1 MLKVLLG
8 DPNARKL
15 KRYRPDVVETNLL
28 EEDIQ
33 PLSDEDLAA
42 KTGEFKQ
49 RLEKGESLEDIL
61 TEAFAVVREASR
73 RVLGMRHFDVQL
85 IGGMVLHA
93 GQIAEMKTGEGKTL
107 VATLPTYLNALTG
120 KGAHVVTVND
130 YLARRDAEWMGQIHR
145 FLGLE
150 VGLIQQGMSPAERKR
165 NYACDITYGTNSEF
179 GFDYLRDNMSTSIE
193 DVVQRPFN
201 FCVIDEVDSILVDEA
216 RTPLIISGQVE
227 RPSEKYTRA
236 AEVADKLNPDDH
248 YEVDE
253 KARNVLLNDEGFI
266 LAEELL
272 GVQDLFD
279 PKDPWAH
286 YVFNAIKGKELF
298 VKDVNYIVRNGEVV
312 IVDEFTG
319 RVMPGRRWSDGL
331 HQAIE
336 AKEHAEIQPETQTL
350 ASITYQNFFLLYPKL
365 SGMTGTAKTEEAEFE
380 KIYDLEV
387 TVIDTNKPSQRRDL
401 SDVVY
406 KTESGDPERIA
417 KDCLEQVRAQKPVL
431 IRSSDLEKVRRIKQI
446 LDANLGNNPARIAEL
461 SFKDQS
467 DLLGWAKKPGNVTL
481 TASSDVETLVKS
493 EVEDI
498 YTIGIQGKWLQIAKE
513 CQEMHEQDR
522 PVLVGTTS
530 VEKSEL
536 LSSLLAQIGV
546 PHNLLNAKPENVE
559 REAEIVAQAGRSD
572 AVTIA
577 TNMAG
582 RGTDI
587 ILGGNADYMARL
599 KLREY
604 LMPRIVKPEDDDLM
618 VSVPG
623 TKGRSKS
630 QGFGDSQKKVKTWK
644 ASPDIF
650 PTELS
655 AETDGFLKETVDFAV
670 ETYGDRSLPE
680 LEAEDKVA
688 IAAEKAPTDD
698 PVVQKLREA
707 YNLILKEYEEYTDDE
722 HDKVVAAGGLHV
734 IGTERHESRRVDNQL
749 RGRAGRQGDPGS
761 TRFFLSLE
769 DNLLRI
775 FGGDRVAGLMN
786 MFRVEEDMPIE
797 SGMLTRSLENA
808 QKKVETYYYDIRKQ
822 VFEYD
827 EVMNNQRRAI
837 YAERRRVLEG
847 QDLKELVI
855 TYATRTMDDIVEA
868 YINPELPS
876 EEWKLPEMVD
886 KVKEFVYLLADLEP
900 SQLEDLS
907 VGEIKTFLH
916 EQVRTAYDMKEAQ
929 VDQAKPG
936 LMREA
941 ERFFILQQIDT
952 LWREHLQQMD
962 ALRET
967 VGLRG
972 YGQKDPLIEY
982 KSEGYEVFLDMMTG
996 IRRNVVYTLFQF
1008 QPQAQPQVKASQQ
1021 VG

>member
-1 MLKVLLG
+1 MFKKLFG
-8 DPNARKL
+8 DPNSRKL
-15 KRYRPDVVETNLL
+15 KKYQPDVKEINLL
-28 EEDIQ
+28 EEDMQ
-33 PLSDEDLAA
+33 ALSDEELAA
-42 KTGEFKQ
+42 KTDEFRK
-49 RLEKGESLEDIL
+49 RLDEDEDLDDIL
-61 TEAFAVVREASR
+61 TEAFAVVREASK
-73 RVLGMRHFDVQL
+73 RVLGMRHYDVQL
-85 IGGMVLHA
+85 IGGMVLHD

-107 VATLPTYLNALTG
+107 VATLPVYLNALTG

-130 YLARRDAEWMGQIHR
+130 YLARRDAEWMGQVHR
-145 FLGLE
+145 FLGLS
-150 VGLIQQGMSPAERKR
+150 VGLIQQGMSPTERMK
-165 NYACDITYGTNSEF
+165 NYRCDVTYGTNSEF
-179 GFDYLRDNMSTSIE
+179 GFDYLRDNMATDIKA
-193 DVVQRPFN
+193 VVQRPFN
-201 FCVIDEVDSILVDEA
+201 FCVIDEVDSILIDEA

-227 RPSEKYTRA
+227 RPSEKYVKA
-236 AEVADKLNPDDH
+236 SEVARGLETETD

-253 KARNVLLNDEGFI
+253 KARNVLLTDEGFEK
-266 LAEELL
+266 AENLL
-272 GVQDLFD
+272 GVTDLFD
-279 PKDPWAH
+279 QKDPWAH
-286 YVFNAIKGKELF
+286 FIFNAVKAKELF
-298 VKDVNYIVRNGEVV
+298 TKDVNYIVRNGEIV

-380 KIYDLEV
+380 KIYNLEV
-387 TVIDTNKPSQRRDL
+387 TIIPTNRPIARQDVA
-401 SDVVY
+401 DVVY
-406 KTESGDPERIA
+406 KTEEA
-417 KDCLEQVRAQKPVL
+417 KWRALAQ
-431 IRSSDLEKVRRIKQI
+431 
-446 LDANLGNNPARIAEL
+446 
-461 SFKDQS
+461 
-467 DLLGWAKKPGNVTL
+467 
-481 TASSDVETLVKS
+481 
-493 EVEDI
+493 
-498 YTIGIQGKWLQIAKE
+498 E
-513 CQEMHEQDR
+513 CAEMHETGR

-530 VEKSEL
+530 VEKSEVLSVL
-536 LSSLLAQIGV
+536 LQQLEV

-559 REAEIVAQAGRSD
+559 RESEIVAQAGRRG

-587 ILGGNADYMARL
+587 ILGGNAEYMARL
-599 KLREY
+599 KVREY
-604 LMPRIVKPEDDDLM
+604 FMPRIVKPEDDDSF
-618 VSVPG
+618 SVAQVPAA
-623 TKGRSKS
+623 KGKKKPA
-630 QGFGDSQKKVKTWK
+630 QGFEPGKKVKTWK
-644 ASPDIF
+644 ASPQIF

-655 AETDGFLKETVDFAV
+655 AETEQVLKDAVDFAV
-670 ETYGDRSLPE
+670 KTYGAQSLSE
-680 LEAEDKVA
+680 LDAEDKVA
-688 IAAEKAPTDD
+688 VAAEKAPTED
-698 PVVQKLREA
+698 PVIQKLRDA
-707 YNLILKEYEEYTDDE
+707 YKKVYEEYDTFTSAE
-722 HDKVVAAGGLHV
+722 HDEVIDLGGLHV

-761 TRFFLSLE
+761 TKFFLSLQ

-786 MFRVEEDMPIE
+786 AFRVEEDMPIE
-797 SGMLTRSLENA
+797 SRMLTRSLEGA

-847 QDLKELVI
+847 DKLKELVLG
-855 TYATRTMDDIVEA
+855 YCDQTMEDIVNA
-868 YINPELPS
+868 YIDPELPP
-876 EEWKLPEMVD
+876 EEWDLDNIVA
-886 KVKEFVYLLADLEP
+886 KVQEFIYLLQDLRP
-900 SQLEDLS
+900 EDLKGMS
-907 VGEIKTFLH
+907 VGEIKTFLK
-916 EQVRTAYDMKEAQ
+916 EQGHIAYDIKEAQ
-929 VDQAKPG
+929 VDQIKPG

-996 IRRNVVYTLFQF
+996 IRRNVVFTMFQF
-1008 QPQAQPQVKASQQ
+1008 QPQRPPQAQAKPKDGPIDVE
-1021 VG
+1021 VV

>member
-1 MLKVLLG
+1 MLKNLLG

-15 KRYRPDVVETNLL
+15 KKYQPDVVEINLL
-28 EEDIQ
+28 EEEIKV
-33 PLSDEDLAA
+33 LSDEALTA

-49 RLEKGESLEDIL
+49 RLEKGESLDDIL
-61 TEAFAVVREASR
+61 PEAFAVVREASR

-85 IGGMVLHA
+85 IGGMVLHY

-107 VATLPTYLNALTG
+107 VATLPSYLNALSG
-120 KGAHVVTVND
+120 KGVHIVTVND

-145 FLGLE
+145 FLGLT
-150 VGLIQQGMSPAERKR
+150 VGLIQQGMSPAERKF
-165 NYACDITYGTNSEF
+165 NYGCDITYGTNSEY
-179 GFDYLRDNMSTSIE
+179 GFDYLRDNMATAMD

-201 FCVIDEVDSILVDEA
+201 YCVIDEVDSILIDEA

-227 RPSEKYTRA
+227 RPSEKYTGA
-236 AEVADKLNPDDH
+236 ADVARELNAEDH

-253 KARNVLLNDEGFI
+253 KARNVLLTDEGFI
-266 LAEELL
+266 RSEDLL
-272 GVQDLFD
+272 GVTDLFD

-286 YVFNAIKGKELF
+286 YIFNAIKAKELF
-298 VKDVNYIVRNGEVV
+298 IKDVNYIVRNGEVV

-336 AKEHAEIQPETQTL
+336 AKERVEIQPETQTL

-380 KIYDLEV
+380 KIYNLEV
-387 TVIDTNKPSQRRDL
+387 TIIPTNRTRARQDV

-406 KTESGDPERIA
+406 KNEEA
-417 KDCLEQVRAQKPVL
+417 KWRAVAQ
-431 IRSSDLEKVRRIKQI
+431 
-446 LDANLGNNPARIAEL
+446 
-461 SFKDQS
+461 
-467 DLLGWAKKPGNVTL
+467 
-481 TASSDVETLVKS
+481 
-493 EVEDI
+493 
-498 YTIGIQGKWLQIAKE
+498 E
-513 CQEMHEQDR
+513 CAEMHELGR

-536 LSSLLAQIGV
+536 LSGLLQARNV

-559 REAEIVAQAGRSD
+559 RESEIVAQAGRRG

-587 ILGGNADYMARL
+587 ILGGNSDYMARL
-599 KLREY
+599 KMREY
-604 LMPRIVKPEDDDLM
+604 LMPRIVKPEDEDEFAVTD
-618 VSVPG
+618 VPAA
-623 TKGRSKS
+623 KGRNRP
-630 QGFGDSQKKVKTWK
+630 QGFATGKKVKTWK

-655 AETDGFLKETVDFAV
+655 AEAVAMLKEAV
-670 ETYGDRSLPE
+670 NLAVKTYGERSLPE
-680 LEAEDKVA
+680 LQVEEKVA
-688 IAAEKAPTDD
+688 IAAEKAPTTD
-698 PVVQKLREA
+698 PVIQKMRET
-707 YNLILKEYEEYTDDE
+707 YNQIRQEYEQLTGAE
-722 HDKVVAAGGLHV
+722 HNNVVSLGGLHV
-734 IGTERHESRRVDNQL
+734 IGTERHESRRIDNQL

-761 TRFFLSLE
+761 TKFFLSLE

-775 FGGDRVAGLMN
+775 FGGDRVASLMN
-786 MFRVEEDMPIE
+786 AFRVEEDMPIE
-797 SGMLTRSLENA
+797 SGMLTRSLEGA

-855 TYATRTMDDIVEA
+855 KYAEQTMDDIVQA
-868 YINPELPS
+868 YINPELPP
-876 EEWKLPEMVD
+876 EEWKLPEMVE
-886 KVKEFVYLLADLEP
+886 KIKEFVYLLSDLTPE
-900 SQLEDLS
+900 QLENLS
-907 VGEIKTFLH
+907 LGEIRTFLH
-916 EQVRTAYDMKEAQ
+916 EQARIAYDIKEAQ
-929 VDQAKPG
+929 VDQYKPG
-936 LMREA
+936 LMRDA

-952 LWREHLQQMD
+952 LWRDHLQQMD
-962 ALRET
+962 SLRET

-982 KSEGYEVFLDMMTG
+982 KSEGYELFLDMMTG

-1008 QPQAQPQVKASQQ
+1008 QPQPQPQVRESQE